1 MNDTRTKRVADKIRQ
16 AVKRNRQRE
25 EAAKPCPECAQ
36 KPLSDNPM
44 SRVRL
49 ITELD
54 EHTCARCHDVAAES
68 GFQIVEMVLPRG
80 LDAT

>member
-1 MNDTRTKRVADKIRQ
+1 MIDARTKRVADKIKQ
-16 AVKRNRQRE
+16 AVERKRRRE
-25 EAAKPCPECAQ
+25 AAAKPCPECAQ

-54 EHTCARCHDVAAES
+54 EHPCARCHDVAAEN